1 MLSGLKSMPDPNILV
16 GFDGKDDA
24 AVYKVRDD
32 LCIVHTM
39 DFFPPVVD
47 DPYDYGRI
55 AAANA
60 ISDIYAMGATP
71 LMALNILTFPGCL
84 APWVVKEILR
94 GGNDKALEAGMNIL
108 GGHTIEDT
116 EPKYGLSV
124 IGIVHPDELL
134 SNAGAQVG
142 DQLILTKKIGT
153 GIIATAVKADLVEPE
168 LEQEM
173 NESMALLN
181 KYALEIAKPHNIH
194 SLTDVTG
201 FGLVGHALEM
211 AEGSEVSIKFYLDE
225 IPYFDTAEEFAS
237 WGIIPAGAYHNRN
250 FVGDKKVVEG
260 EIIQAQEDLVFDPQT
275 SGGLLI
281 ALSPEDAANALKDFE
296 KAGHL
301 AVIVGEVVPAE
312 DEPKI
317 ILTTKGN

>member
-1 MLSGLKSMPDPNILV
+1 MPDPNILV

-194 SLTDVTG
+194 SLTDVTASACG
-201 FGLVGHALEM
+201 PRPRWLKAARFRSVLP
-211 AEGSEVSIKFYLDE
+211 DE

-237 WGIIPAGAYHNRN
+237 WASSRGRLSQPQL
-250 FVGDKKVVEG
+250 VGDKKVVKG
-260 EIIQAQEDLVFDPQT
+260 RS
-275 SGGLLI
+275 SGSGRPGLTRRRPR
-281 ALSPEDAANALKDFE
+281 APDRPVAGRRRQRFE
-296 KAGHL
+296 RLRKAGF
-301 AVIVGEVVPAE
+301 AVIVGEVVP
-312 DEPKI
+312 PKTNRK
-317 ILTTKGN
+317 LF